1 MPISVYI
8 QKPQFHMKFSSNHS
22 NNINKKKYK
31 KKKKKKKLKN

>member
-22 NNINKKKYK
+22 NNK
-31 KKKKKKKLKN
+31 KKKKKKKKKKEGEKWK